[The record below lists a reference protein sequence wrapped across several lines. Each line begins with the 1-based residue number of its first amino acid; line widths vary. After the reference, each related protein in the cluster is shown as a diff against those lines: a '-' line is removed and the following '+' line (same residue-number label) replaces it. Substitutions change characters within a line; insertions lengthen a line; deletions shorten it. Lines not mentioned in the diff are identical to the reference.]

1 MSEFKTAS
9 TEAMDEFE
17 ELEAATLTNWRPMV
31 FVDGQWA
38 GNALVF
44 ATKHEAEQNAR
55 ALMYR
60 WTLVKDSKAIETTEP
75 VNYKWIEDRLVP
87 VETKATFRPL
97 K

>member
-55 ALMYR
+55 ALMYAGR
-60 WTLVKDSKAIETTEP
+60 WLRIQKLSKPPNQSITNGSKTGWFP
-75 VNYKWIEDRLVP
+75 WKQKL
-87 VETKATFRPL
+87 PL
-97 K
+97 DH